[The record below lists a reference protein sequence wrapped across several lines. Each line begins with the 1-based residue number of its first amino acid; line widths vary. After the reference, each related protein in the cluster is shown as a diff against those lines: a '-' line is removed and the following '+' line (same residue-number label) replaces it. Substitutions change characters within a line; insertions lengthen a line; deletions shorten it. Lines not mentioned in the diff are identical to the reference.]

1 MSQDQVQSDQ
11 DKSKEQQQ
19 QQQDGKEF
27 EPKTPDQNDVEKV
40 NQNEKEEKNN
50 NIINLFFLNDGLVE
64 RITILLPVYKIKRNI
79 LNMSF
84 IIIIFYFCFCLYFI

>member
-11 DKSKEQQQ
+11 DKSKEQQQQQ

-40 NQNEKEEKNN
+40 NQNEKEEK
-50 NIINLFFLNDGLVE
+50 
-64 RITILLPVYKIKRNI
+64 K
-79 LNMSF
+79 
-84 IIIIFYFCFCLYFI
+84 

>member
-1 MSQDQVQSDQ
+1 MPRSKESRSSAASDVKKRQSQDQVQSDQ

-40 NQNEKEEKNN
+40 NQNEKEEK
-50 NIINLFFLNDGLVE
+50 
-64 RITILLPVYKIKRNI
+64 K
-79 LNMSF
+79 
-84 IIIIFYFCFCLYFI
+84 

>member
-11 DKSKEQQQ
+11 DKSKEQ

-40 NQNEKEEKNN
+40 NQNEKEEK
-50 NIINLFFLNDGLVE
+50 
-64 RITILLPVYKIKRNI
+64 K
-79 LNMSF
+79 
-84 IIIIFYFCFCLYFI
+84 

>member
-11 DKSKEQQQ
+11 DKSKE

-40 NQNEKEEKNN
+40 NQNEKEEK
-50 NIINLFFLNDGLVE
+50 
-64 RITILLPVYKIKRNI
+64 K
-79 LNMSF
+79 
-84 IIIIFYFCFCLYFI
+84 

>member
-27 EPKTPDQNDVEKV
+27 EPKTPDQNDV
-40 NQNEKEEKNN
+40 
-50 NIINLFFLNDGLVE
+50 
-64 RITILLPVYKIKRNI
+64 
-79 LNMSF
+79 
-84 IIIIFYFCFCLYFI
+84 

>member
-11 DKSKEQQQ
+11 DKSKEQQQQQQQ

-40 NQNEKEEKNN
+40 NPNEKEEK
-50 NIINLFFLNDGLVE
+50 
-64 RITILLPVYKIKRNI
+64 K
-79 LNMSF
+79 
-84 IIIIFYFCFCLYFI
+84 